1 MKENS
6 ILPRWKGTGRKLASI
21 FCQITIIFH
30 LFLSRNIYFADII
43 KRPVCDAATGLSQL
57 NNSSTG
63 ASDISKF
70 KFPVQVKGSM
80 CTLSSLYFDFKI
92 NWYLKNSRE

>member
-1 MKENS
+1 M
-6 ILPRWKGTGRKLASI
+6 LL
-21 FCQITIIFH
+21 H
-30 LFLSRNIYFADII
+30 
-43 KRPVCDAATGLSQL
+43 ATGLSQL
-57 NNSSTG
+57 NNSSAG

-92 NWYLKNSRE
+92 NWCLKNSGVYFHLA